1 MNVYERIKLF
11 IKLLFSNE
19 KELYSFCADL
29 TGFCP
34 RGIATYRQALTL
46 RPANAS
52 AINGIV
58 VGSGSGYSKR
68 EAHQHAAEAAMKN
81 PKKTNNMKNVVLIGA
96 SGFVGTAI
104 LNELLNRGHTD
115 STCRILS

>member
-1 MNVYERIKLF
+1 MYHYEEIQRLKAVNVYERIKLF

-34 RGIATYRQALTL
+34 RGIAIYRQALTH
-46 RPANAS
+46 RSANAS

-68 EAHQHAAEAAMKN
+68 EAHQHAAEAAMKTL
-81 PKKTNNMKNVVLIGA
+81 KKRT
-96 SGFVGTAI
+96 
-104 LNELLNRGHTD
+104 R
-115 STCRILS
+115 

>member
-19 KELYSFCADL
+19 KELYSFCAHL

-34 RGIATYRQALTL
+34 RGIAIYRQALTH
-46 RPANAS
+46 RPTNAS

-68 EAHQHAAEAAMKN
+68 KANQHAAEAAMK
-81 PKKTNNMKNVVLIGA
+81 TLKNA
-96 SGFVGTAI
+96 SIESI
-104 LNELLNRGHTD
+104 LASNFQ
-115 STCRILS
+115 

>member
-1 MNVYERIKLF
+1 MYHHKEIQRLKAVNVYERIKLF

-34 RGIATYRQALTL
+34 RGIAIYRQALTL

-68 EAHQHAAEAAMKN
+68 EAHQHAAEAAMK
-81 PKKTNNMKNVVLIGA
+81 TLKNA
-96 SGFVGTAI
+96 SIESI
-104 LNELLNRGHTD
+104 LASNFQ
-115 STCRILS
+115 

>member
-34 RGIATYRQALTL
+34 RGIAIYRQALTH

-52 AINGIV
+52 AINGTV
-58 VGSGSGYSKR
+58 VGSGYSKR
-68 EAHQHAAEAAMKN
+68 EAHQHAAEAAMKTL
-81 PKKTNNMKNVVLIGA
+81 KKRT
-96 SGFVGTAI
+96 
-104 LNELLNRGHTD
+104 R
-115 STCRILS
+115 

>member
-34 RGIATYRQALTL
+34 RGIAIYRQALTH
-46 RPANAS
+46 RPHHSNTTG
-52 AINGIV
+52 GIV

-68 EAHQHAAEAAMKN
+68 EAHQHAAEATMK
-81 PKKTNNMKNVVLIGA
+81 TLKNA
-96 SGFVGTAI
+96 SIESI
-104 LNELLNRGHTD
+104 LASNFR
-115 STCRILS
+115 

>member
-19 KELYSFCADL
+19 KELYSFCAHL

-34 RGIATYRQALTL
+34 RGIAIYRQALTH
-46 RPANAS
+46 RPHHSNTT
-52 AINGIV
+52 GGTV

-68 EAHQHAAEAAMKN
+68 EAHQHAAEAAMKTL
-81 PKKTNNMKNVVLIGA
+81 KKR
-96 SGFVGTAI
+96 
-104 LNELLNRGHTD
+104 LNRINLGVQ
-115 STCRILS
+115 LSMMQF

>member
-1 MNVYERIKLF
+1 MNVHERIKLF

-34 RGIATYRQALTL
+34 RGIAIYRQALTH
-46 RPANAS
+46 RSANAP
-52 AINGIV
+52 AINGTV

-68 EAHQHAAEAAMKN
+68 EAHQHAAEVAMK
-81 PKKTNNMKNVVLIGA
+81 TLKNA
-96 SGFVGTAI
+96 SIESIWAS
-104 LNELLNRGHTD
+104 NYR
-115 STCRILS
+115 

>member
-11 IKLLFSNE
+11 IKLLLSNE

-34 RGIATYRQALTL
+34 CGIAIYRQALTH

-52 AINGIV
+52 AINGTII
-58 VGSGSGYSKR
+58 GPGSGYSKR
-68 EAHQHAAEAAMKN
+68 EAHQHAAEATMK
-81 PKKTNNMKNVVLIGA
+81 TLKNA
-96 SGFVGTAI
+96 SIESI
-104 LNELLNRGHTD
+104 LASNFR
-115 STCRILS
+115 

>member
-1 MNVYERIKLF
+1 MYHYEEIQRLKAVNVYERIKLF

-34 RGIATYRQALTL
+34 RGIAIYRQALTH
-46 RPANAS
+46 RPTNAS
-52 AINGIV
+52 AINGTV

-68 EAHQHAAEAAMKN
+68 EAHQHAAEASMK
-81 PKKTNNMKNVVLIGA
+81 TLKNR
-96 SGFVGTAI
+96 TK
-104 LNELLNRGHTD
+104 RK
-115 STCRILS
+115 

>member
-1 MNVYERIKLF
+1 MYHHEEIQRLKAVNVYERIKLF

-34 RGIATYRQALTL
+34 RGIAIYRQALTF

-68 EAHQHAAEAAMKN
+68 EAHQHAAEATMKTL
-81 PKKTNNMKNVVLIGA
+81 KKRTK
-96 SGFVGTAI
+96 
-104 LNELLNRGHTD
+104 RK
-115 STCRILS
+115 

>member
-1 MNVYERIKLF
+1 MYHYEEIQRLKAVNVYERIKLF

-34 RGIATYRQALTL
+34 RGIAIYRQALTH
-46 RPANAS
+46 RPHHSNTTG
-52 AINGIV
+52 GIV

-68 EAHQHAAEAAMKN
+68 EAHQHAAEATMKTL
-81 PKKTNNMKNVVLIGA
+81 KKRT
-96 SGFVGTAI
+96 
-104 LNELLNRGHTD
+104 R
-115 STCRILS
+115 

>member
-1 MNVYERIKLF
+1 MYHYEEIQRLKAVNVYERIKLF

-34 RGIATYRQALTL
+34 HGIAIYRQALTL

-68 EAHQHAAEAAMKN
+68 EAHQHAAEAAMKTL
-81 PKKTNNMKNVVLIGA
+81 KKRT
-96 SGFVGTAI
+96 
-104 LNELLNRGHTD
+104 R
-115 STCRILS
+115 

>member
-34 RGIATYRQALTL
+34 RGIAIYRQALTH
-46 RPANAS
+46 RSANAS
-52 AINGIV
+52 AINGTV
-58 VGSGSGYSKR
+58 VGSSSGYSKR

-81 PKKTNNMKNVVLIGA
+81 PKKPNKKEIGVRHIKATADKKA
-96 SGFVGTAI
+96 SLGAAQQ
-104 LNELLNRGHTD
+104 
-115 STCRILS
+115 RIQNLS